1 MGWLKKHHLE
11 EDKYTASYPP
21 WLTSTAAD
29 GLQAWKG
36 RLHLLQM
43 HAKITILLSDNVLQ
57 LNISTG
63 NLTRDDYRSRDNVSR
78 LETFLSTTWLIT
90 KW

>member
-1 MGWLKKHHLE
+1 MGWLKKHRLE

-21 WLTSTAAD
+21 CFTSTAD

-43 HAKITILLSDNVLQ
+43 HAKITILLSDNVLR

-78 LETFLSTTWLIT
+78 LETFPSTTRLIT
-90 KW
+90 RW